1 MVLSRAETQG
11 RARRGGGWTTL
22 LLLSPSVLML
32 VAFLLIPLFI
42 VVKYSF
48 SGSDPYGGVT
58 SNLTLENYRALF
70 RPLYVPIFLRSV
82 ELAAATTLVSLLV
95 GYPVAY
101 FLAFRAGRF
110 APLLLMAMIVPFW
123 TNFLVRIS
131 AWMTLLND
139 QGVINAT
146 LQAVGLTGH
155 PLRMVPTSGA
165 VLVGLLYAFLPS
177 AVFPI
182 YASLRSVE
190 PSLLEAAK
198 DLGCGAIA
206 THRRIVL
213 PVALPGIVA
222 AALLVF
228 IPALGVFVIPV
239 LLGGGKQIMIGN
251 LIVTLYL
258 EFRNIPFG
266 AAISVVLLL
275 IVSIGIAGFLKLSG
289 AARRF
294 A

>member
-1 MVLSRAETQG
+1 MVLRRAESQG
-11 RARRGGGWTTL
+11 RARTGSGWTTL

-146 LQAVGLTGH
+146 LQAVGLTGR

-190 PSLLEAAK
+190 PSLLEAAQ

>member
-82 ELAAATTLVSLLV
+82 ELAAAPTLVSLLV

-146 LQAVGLTGH
+146 LQAVGLTGR

>member
-58 SNLTLENYRALF
+58 STLTLENYRALF

-146 LQAVGLTGH
+146 LQAVGLTGR

-190 PSLLEAAK
+190 PSLLEAAQ